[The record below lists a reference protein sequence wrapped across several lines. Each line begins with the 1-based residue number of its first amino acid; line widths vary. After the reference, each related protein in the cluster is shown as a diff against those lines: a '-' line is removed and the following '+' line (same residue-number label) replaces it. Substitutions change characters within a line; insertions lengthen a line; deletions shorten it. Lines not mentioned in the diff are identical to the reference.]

1 MKNFMDLL
9 MFFVWVM
16 TIITALSVKG
26 IFLVLHK
33 EFHPTFSEYGN
44 ILLLHIL
51 LSGLVWGCTD
61 RSLTSLFIVVIL
73 CVYLTFGIS
82 TFILARI
89 RYIEQLEEELKR
101 RKE

>member
-1 MKNFMDLL
+1 MKTFIDSL

-26 IFLVLHK
+26 VFLVLHK

-44 ILLLHIL
+44 ILLLHIIIC
-51 LSGLVWGCTD
+51 GLVWGCTD
-61 RSLTSLFIVVIL
+61 RTLSSLIIVVIL

-82 TFILARI
+82 TFILAKI